1 MELNNAKALL
11 AKIAADPEM
20 AKVFAAIT
28 DANAFAEAAKKY
40 GYNVTLDEF
49 IAARK
54 EAVDSA
60 DGQKMG
66 LDELAQ
72 TSGGLSRI
80 PPRKHCFLKV
90 ISKGCANHG
99 SSADQRTQI
108 RSRISARKQSGRKHI
123 DAARLE
129 AGLFGANA
137 SGLRGQHTAR
147 AG

>member
-54 EAVDSA
+54 EAVDST

-72 TSGGLSRI
+72 TSGGLSMVGVDYA
-80 PPRKHCFLKV
+80 FTV
-90 ISKGCANHG
+90 VQTSK
-99 SSADQRTQI
+99 
-108 RSRISARKQSGRKHI
+108 
-123 DAARLE
+123 
-129 AGLFGANA
+129 
-137 SGLRGQHTAR
+137 
-147 AG
+147 